1 MMITDIEVIIEIII
15 IIIKIIIIIVFSRYL
30 KVDLIIVF

>member
-1 MMITDIEVIIEIII
+1 MITGIEVVIEIVI

-30 KVDLIIVF
+30 RVDLVIVF

>member
-1 MMITDIEVIIEIII
+1 MITNIEIIVEIII
-15 IIIKIIIIIVFSRYL
+15 IIIKIIIMIVFSKYL

>member
-1 MMITDIEVIIEIII
+1 MITGIEVVIEIVI

-30 KVDLIIVF
+30 KVDLIIIF